1 MIERPLTSNNNNIVQ
16 ILFTTVLG
24 FSILTQSFWTKTK
37 NIERTHDTDWM
48 KELTNLST
56 KLWKRFFCI
65 INPTSTKAKIKEGL
79 LVLFIL
85 FIYFYFYYY
94 FAFCS
99 SFPPNRRFSYASNRD
114 KAIVQKAALRSV
126 WSIQTKKKFII
137 LKIGLN
143 WSQFLLDIFLCTM

>member
-1 MIERPLTSNNNNIVQ
+1 MYILRQLLFFVVSTNEIFFMIKRPLTSNNNNIVQ

-65 INPTSTKAKIKEGL
+65 INPTSTKAKIKERL

-94 FAFCS
+94 FVFALLFHQTGDS
-99 SFPPNRRFSYASNRD
+99 LTHQTAIKRLSRRPPSGQSDR
-114 KAIVQKAALRSV
+114 
-126 WSIQTKKKFII
+126 
-137 LKIGLN
+137 
-143 WSQFLLDIFLCTM
+143 